1 MAIIDELL
9 KENPYARTERADF
22 LSAMKESLRHHYR
35 HSEHFP
41 KFIDANNFDV
51 GKVFLVEEI
60 PFLPVSIFKELE
72 LVTGNL
78 GDIKK
83 RVFSSATTGNK
94 PSVICLDQVTIDR
107 QRVALTKIMSDFLG
121 AQRKNFIIL
130 DSPNVARSTD
140 GEVSSRGSAVRG
152 MLPFALRTFFV
163 LNDDLTINKK
173 ELGQALD
180 LLQGDKDISFFGF
193 TWVVYNAL
201 KELEK
206 ESDYN
211 KDILVRFAD
220 LPAHKNLMH
229 LGGWKKLR
237 DLQVEKKDF
246 NALVARHLHMS
257 PSGVI
262 DIYGMTEQLGT
273 VYPDCSAG
281 FKHVPLYSDVIVR
294 DPVTLEP
301 KGKGKG
307 KSGFLQ
313 FLTPIPNSYPGI
325 SILTDDIGEIA
336 GENGCSCG
344 RKGKFFIFRKR
355 NEAAELKGCGDTI

>member
-1 MAIIDELL
+1 MIIDTLL

-22 LSAMKESLRHHYR
+22 LSAMKESLGHHYR
-35 HSEHFP
+35 HSEHFQ
-41 KFIDANNFDV
+41 KFIDTNNFNV
-51 GKVFLVEEI
+51 SKVFSVEEI

-94 PSVICLDQVTIDR
+94 PSIICLDQVTIDR

-121 AQRKNFIIL
+121 TQRKNFIIL

-152 MLPFALRTFFV
+152 MLPFALQTFFV
-163 LNDDLTINKK
+163 LNEDLTMNKDK
-173 ELGQALD
+173 LGKALD
-180 LLQGDKDISFFGF
+180 SLHNDKDICFFGF

-206 ESDYN
+206 ESPGN
-211 KDILVRFAD
+211 REILKRLADISSG
-220 LPAHKNLMH
+220 KNLMH

-246 NALVARHLHMS
+246 SALAARLLSMNA
-257 PSGVI
+257 SGVI

-281 FKHVPLYSDVIVR
+281 FKHVSLYSDVIVR
-294 DPVTLEP
+294 NPVTLEP
-301 KGKGKG
+301 KGKGE
-307 KSGFLQ
+307 SGFLQ

-336 GENGCSCG
+336 GENGCSCE